1 MSTGGVT
8 LTPLTPAAGVN
19 TVTGQQILF
28 KIAADCSELQTE
40 YIAGVTS
47 QTALIV
53 RGIERDPHTSL
64 AYGLARIVGSG
75 ASGNRQITAWNPGT
89 QTVTLA
95 SAFATTAAVGNVL
108 QVLGADARRR
118 GLMFDAINEAIRQ
131 SWGVFGRETKGAT
144 SVTLDSGDALYDLPT
159 DVGELWQVGVL
170 ESAGHYDMRPEMN
183 LWRMGGNAGAYTIE
197 FLQNGGTFLPA
208 KWAGQTLYAHYLDK
222 EPEVDAESDTTR
234 LPLDYF
240 NLASYLYLLKRGA
253 PLLPEGDA
261 GKSLLQDYQTKL
273 GQLKA
278 DADAARVRLMKG
290 KPRRPQNVRYTW
302 GR

>member
-1 MSTGGVT
+1 M
-8 LTPLTPAAGVN
+8 AAN
-19 TVTGQQILF
+19 TVSIQDILW
-28 KIAADCSELQTE
+28 KVASDAGEVLSE

-47 QTALIV
+47 QTVLIV
-53 RGIERDPHTSL
+53 RGMERDPHTSL
-64 AYGLARIVGSG
+64 TYGLARIVGSG
-75 ASGNRQITAWNPGT
+75 ASGTRQITAWNPGT

-95 SAFATTAAVGNVL
+95 SAFSTTAAVGNVL
-108 QVLGADARRR
+108 QVLGADAKRR
-118 GLMFDAINEAIRQ
+118 GAMFDAINEAIRQ

-144 SVTLDSGDALYDLPT
+144 AIVLDSGDALYDLPT
-159 DVGELWQVGVL
+159 DIGELWQVGVL
-170 ESAGHYDMRPEMN
+170 ESAGHYDMRPELN

-253 PLLPEGDA
+253 PWLPEGDA

-278 DADAARVRLMKG
+278 DADAARGRLMKG
-290 KPRRPQNVRYTW
+290 KPKPPRRGRYEW